1 MASMSIDL
9 PAPNLA
15 VAQPLDPNAPRAA
28 RYHVGHVGHPSPD
41 LRDAIVLL
49 TSELVSRAVE
59 HCPPR
64 VSEVVEL
71 RVWMSSEVV
80 RVEVC
85 APEMLPPDV
94 DDGSRRDLGG
104 LLFGQL
110 ADRWSVSHEH
120 DGHPA
125 MWFEIDRHRTRVH
138 SAV

>member
-1 MASMSIDL
+1 MTQEH
-9 PAPNLA
+9 APNLA
-15 VAQPLDPNAPRAA
+15 VALPLDPSAPRAA
-28 RYHVGHVGHPSPD
+28 RYHVGHVGDPSPD

-64 VSEVVEL
+64 VTEVVEL

-94 DDGSRRDLGG
+94 DDGSRSDLGG
-104 LLFGQL
+104 LMFGRL
-110 ADRWSVSHEH
+110 ADRFSVGHED
-120 DGHPA
+120 DGRPT
-125 MWFEIDRHRTRVH
+125 MWFEIDRHRPRVP
-138 SAV
+138 SGV